1 MEQNTNIDINTDQ
14 KERILCAAIIYHSIV
29 VAGRRHSDCYE
40 TLINLLK
47 MHVNDEIPTEDLPS
61 REQQGFLTSH
71 NRFVSR
77 SEAFKIAKENKQIIH
92 KLHDDS
98 NEGILISEDLY

>member
-1 MEQNTNIDINTDQ
+1 MEYENLQ
-14 KERILCAAIIYHSIV
+14 KEHILCAAILHHSTV

-47 MHVNDEIPTEDLPS
+47 RDSHHEIPTEDLPS

-77 SEAFKIAKENKQIIH
+77 SEAFKIAKENNQIIH

-98 NEGILISEDLY
+98 DEGILISEDLY